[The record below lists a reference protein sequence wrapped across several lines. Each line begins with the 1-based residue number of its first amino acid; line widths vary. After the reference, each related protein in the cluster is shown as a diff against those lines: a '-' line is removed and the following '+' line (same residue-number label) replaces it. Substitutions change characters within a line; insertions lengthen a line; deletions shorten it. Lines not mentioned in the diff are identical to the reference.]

1 MFSPPTADNPKVEY
15 LDDFVAGQEFD
26 LGAFTLTTD
35 DMIEFAERYDPQAFH
50 TDPAAA
56 AESMFGGL
64 IASGWQTVGCVM
76 RLMVENMIP
85 AESSLGSP
93 GIDELRWL
101 QPVRPDV
108 TYRAVY
114 QVHEVRVSRSKPDRG
129 IVKGQSLAIDP
140 DGNTVMSFKGMGMYR
155 TRPV

>member
-1 MFSPPTADNPKVEY
+1 MRSLSSPSVTILRPSTP
-15 LDDFVAGQEFD
+15 
-26 LGAFTLTTD
+26 
-35 DMIEFAERYDPQAFH
+35 I
-50 TDPAAA
+50 PAAA
-56 AESMFGGL
+56 AESIFGGL

-114 QVHEVRVSRSKPDRG
+114 FVDEVRVSRSKPDRG
-129 IVKGQSLAIDP
+129 IVTGRSLAYDAAK
-140 DGNTVMSFKGMGMYR
+140 GREEGAVMTWNGMGMYK
-155 TRPV
+155 TRPGSPES